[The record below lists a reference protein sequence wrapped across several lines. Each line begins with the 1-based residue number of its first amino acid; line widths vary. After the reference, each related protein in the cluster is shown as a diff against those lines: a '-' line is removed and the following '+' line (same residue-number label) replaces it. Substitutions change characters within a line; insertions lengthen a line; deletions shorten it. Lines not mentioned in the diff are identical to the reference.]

1 MRLTKIKLA
10 GFKSFVDPT
19 TLIIPGNLVG
29 IVGPNGCGKSNIIDA
44 VMWVLGESSAKHLR
58 GDALTDV
65 IFNGSNSRQPVGM
78 ASVELSFDN
87 SDGKIGGQFAN
98 YNEISI
104 KRQIN
109 REGISTYFLNGT
121 RCRRRDILGLFL
133 GTGLGPRSYAM
144 IEQGVI
150 SRLIEAKPEE
160 LRTFIEEAAGI
171 SKFRERRRET
181 ENRMRHTGENL
192 ERLNDIREELQNQLN
207 HLNRQARAAER
218 YQVLKQEERQLKTE
232 LLALNWRELNDE
244 YKARQEKVRAEENRV
259 EQGNA
264 ALRRIEADIEK
275 LRDELTLA
283 NESLGMAQS
292 GYYQVGSEISQMEQ
306 KVLHTRERIQSLQ
319 TDLDDIEA
327 SVQSA
332 TVQYEYDTNKLRAL
346 TEDARNLEPQ
356 LQGTRSDSNRAYD
369 SLNQAEQAM
378 QGWQT
383 EWDACNGT
391 MADFNRQLEVDSAL
405 LEHLETGIE
414 DMLSRRQTLAE
425 KMDAIDTT
433 ALRAQL
439 SELSGQLQRREA
451 SMQQRRR
458 EFENQQA
465 TIRKLRTGIHAV
477 NDELSS
483 KRTDH
488 QKLEGRI
495 TSLESL
501 QQHAAGTDQEA
512 VIEWLKQAGLEQ
524 APRLAR
530 QLTVDAEWT
539 QAVEM
544 VLGYHLQDICVDDID
559 SVLQHLGRLNHASIG
574 VYAPE
579 QDTSAGT
586 AGETQQRDRLLDKVD
601 SRVSLNGYLD
611 GIYTAKNTDQAL
623 AIRARLAHGESVV
636 TPDGIWMGRNWIRI
650 HRQADEQGGA
660 LDREQHIHRMQLQI
674 NELAAEIEKLEARR
688 TAAEESLNSAEGQLQ
703 ELQNDLHPEQAKLS
717 GLYSSH
723 AEIKTRLEQS
733 EQMLEQMQEETEDL
747 ELQETTDGDEIE
759 TIRQRLQRTRTD
771 REKLDQQR
779 VRLDELREHYRGVLE
794 NARSQWHMTHEQ
806 SHEIAL
812 KLESISSQKAS
823 LEQAIQRLDI
833 QLSNLKAR
841 RDELLHGIE
850 SSQAPLLELEQSL
863 EGKLKE
869 KLAAE
874 SRLTGARDRVQGLDT
889 GMRSRD
895 QERLECEK
903 QIQELRDR
911 LEGVRMSAQESRIR
925 LQTVIEQLSA
935 DGHDNVEGILDALDE
950 SANRKTWLEKLES
963 VEKRISR
970 LGPINLAAIDE
981 YNQLSE
987 RKEYLDSQ
995 HADLTE
1001 ALATLESAIKKIDR
1015 ETRTRFRET
1024 FDKLN
1029 KNLQEMFPILFG
1041 GGHAYLEM
1049 TGDDMLETG
1058 VTIMARPP
1066 GKRNSTIHLL
1076 SGGEKALTAVA
1087 LVFSIFKLNPAPF
1100 CILDEVDAPLD
1111 DTNVGR
1117 FSNLVREMSKEVQ
1130 FVFITHNKITMEI
1143 AQQLL
1148 GVTMYEAGVSRI
1160 VSVDME
1166 EAVEMAVSA

>member
-19 TLIIPGNLVG
+19 TLIVPGNLVG

-65 IFNGSNSRQPVGM
+65 IFNGSNTRQPVGM
-78 ASVELSFDN
+78 ASVELCFDN

-160 LRTFIEEAAGI
+160 LRVFIEEAAGI

-192 ERLNDIREELQNQLN
+192 ERLNDIREELDKQLN

-218 YQVLKQEERQLKTE
+218 YQVLKQEERQLRTE
-232 LLALNWRELNDE
+232 ILALNWRELNDE
-244 YKARQEKVRAEENRV
+244 YRARMEKVRDEETRV
-259 EQGNA
+259 EQENA
-264 ALRRIEADIEK
+264 GLRRMEAEMEK
-275 LRDELTLA
+275 QRDDLTRA
-283 NESLGMAQS
+283 NEALSTAQS

-306 KVLHTRERIQSLQ
+306 RILHNRERMQSLQ
-319 TDLDDIEA
+319 ADLEGVDAAIA
-327 SVQSA
+327 SA
-332 TVQYEYDTNKLRAL
+332 RTQYDNDTSRLQAL
-346 TEDARNLEPQ
+346 TDEAGTLEPR

-369 SLNQAEQAM
+369 ALNQAEQAM

-383 EWDACNGT
+383 EWDACNGA
-391 MADFNRQLEVDSAL
+391 MADFSRQLEVDGAR
-405 LEHLETGIE
+405 LEHLEAGIE
-414 DMLSRRQTLAE
+414 DMRSRRQLLTE
-425 KMDAIDTT
+425 KVEGIDTSV
-433 ALRAQL
+433 LQQQLDEQSAQL
-439 SELSGQLQRREA
+439 QEKET
-451 SMQQRRR
+451 SMQQRRA
-458 EFENQQA
+458 EFEDQQA
-465 TIRKLRTGIHAV
+465 RIRKLRTEINGI
-477 NDELSS
+477 NDDLSH
-483 KRTDH
+483 KRTEF
-488 QKLEGRI
+488 QRLEGRI
-495 TSLESL
+495 ASLESL
-501 QQHAAGTDQEA
+501 QQHAAGTDQEP
-512 VIEWLKQAGLEQ
+512 VIEWLRQAGLEQ

-530 QLTVDAEWT
+530 QLTVEPEWT
-539 QAVEM
+539 HAVEM
-544 VLGYHLQDICVDDID
+544 VLGYHLQDICVADID
-559 SVLQHLGRLNHASIG
+559 QALQHLDKLQHASIG
-574 VYAPE
+574 LYAPA
-579 QDTSAGT
+579 AG
-586 AGETQQRDRLLDKVD
+586 AGAGKDAQQQLADKVHA
-601 SRVSLNGYLD
+601 RVSLNGYLD
-611 GIYTAKNTDQAL
+611 GVYTAADTTQAL
-623 AIRARLAHGESVV
+623 QLRAQLGDGESVV
-636 TPDGIWMGRNWIRI
+636 TPDGLWMGRNWIRI
-650 HRQADEQGGA
+650 QRQDEEQGGA
-660 LDREQHIHRMQLQI
+660 LEREQKIERMQQHI
-674 NELAAEIEKLEARR
+674 TELGGAIEALETRR
-688 TAAEESLNSAEGQLQ
+688 HATEESLGEAEAQLQ
-703 ELQNDLHPEQAKLS
+703 VLQDALHPEQSSLS
-717 GLYSSH
+717 ELYSSR
-723 AEIKTRLEQS
+723 AEVKTRLEQAR
-733 EQMLEQMQEETEDL
+733 QVLEQLHEELDDL
-747 ELQETTDGDEIE
+747 EAQEQSDAGEIVGIGQRMERTTAD
-759 TIRQRLQRTRTD
+759 RARLEQQRTA
-771 REKLDQQR
+771 LDQ
-779 VRLDELREHYRGVLE
+779 LREQHRLALE
-794 NARSQWHMTHEQ
+794 QARSRWHTTHEQ

-812 KLESISSQKAS
+812 KLESISSRKAS

-841 RDELLHGIE
+841 QEELRQGIDA
-850 SSQAPLLELEQSL
+850 SLAPLQELEQSL
-863 EGKLKE
+863 EARLRDKV
-869 KLAAE
+869 AAE
-874 SRLTGARDRVQGLDT
+874 AMLSEARDRVQSLEADL
-889 GMRSRD
+889 RSRD
-895 QERLECEK
+895 RERLECEK
-903 QIQELRDR
+903 HIQELRDR
-911 LEGVRMSAQESRIR
+911 LEGVRMNAQETRVR
-925 LQTVIEQLSA
+925 VQTVTEQLQDAGHEDIEAILRELEENA
-935 DGHDNVEGILDALDE
+935 DRAGW
-950 SANRKTWLEKLES
+950 TEKLES
-963 VEKRISR
+963 VERKIAR

-981 YNQLSE
+981 FNQLSE
-987 RKEYLDSQ
+987 RKTYLDSQ

-1015 ETRTRFRET
+1015 ETRTRFHET

-1049 TGDDMLETG
+1049 TGDDLLETG

-1117 FSNLVREMSKEVQ
+1117 FSNLVKEMSREVQ

-1166 EAVEMAVSA
+1166 EAVEMAASA